1 MKTLNMKTTNT
12 TEELLLDI
20 ANKDNLSNEIKK
32 NIINGTAYP
41 DQKSNYAAGKPCAT
55 CPPPQARSEF
65 VENVIRSL
73 DKRYIVTIYA
83 AHPGTPLNDNS
94 GHPRFDAE
102 TSERIVSAAG
112 HMWYE
117 ISDGKS
123 NDAYGFA
130 PIKSGVIGPGVVTE
144 YDTKHYEKPRYSR
157 TLEITGEHYNQLK
170 KYGDLAVRKKN
181 PDFDL
186 YYNGAWNSC
195 IDFTWKALRSAGLK
209 PGITWND
216 FSDINRINKVLGTFD
231 GDIKVDNNIPHI
243 KTIPAPFPKS
253 DLNKEHYN
261 KRPEKTPEQKLLTQA
276 ETNETDITIS

>member
-1 MKTLNMKTTNT
+1 MVPENS
-12 TEELLLDI
+12 TEKLLRDI
-20 ANKDNLSNEIKK
+20 TNKDNLSKENKK
-32 NIINGTAYP
+32 MLINTAAYP
-41 DQKSNYAAGKPCAT
+41 DQESNYAAGKPCAT
-55 CPPPQARSEF
+55 CPPPQARPEF
-65 VENVIRSL
+65 VENLIRSL

-83 AHPGTPLNDNS
+83 AHPGTPLNEDDGTPKFNK
-94 GHPRFDAE
+94 G
-102 TSERIVSAAG
+102 ERVTSAAG
-112 HMWYE
+112 HMWYN
-117 ISDGKS
+117 ISNGKV

-130 PIKSGVIGPGVVTE
+130 PIESGILGPGRVTKE
-144 YDTKHYEKPRYSR
+144 DTIHYENPRYSR
-157 TLEITGEHYNQLK
+157 TLEITEEHYNQLK
-170 KYGDLAVRKKN
+170 EYGESTKKENN

-276 ETNETDITIS
+276 DTNETDIKIS

>member
-1 MKTLNMKTTNT
+1 MIPINS
-12 TEELLLDI
+12 TEELLLNITNDS
-20 ANKDNLSNEIKK
+20 NLSKEKK
-32 NIINGTAYP
+32 TNLINSTAYP
-41 DQKSNYAAGKPCAT
+41 NQEVNYAAGKPCTT
-55 CPPPQARSEF
+55 CPPPQARPEF
-65 VENVIRSL
+65 VENLIRSL
-73 DKRYIVTIYA
+73 GIRYTVTIYA
-83 AHPGTPLNDNS
+83 AHPGTPLNEDN
-94 GHPRFDAE
+94 GEPKFKNGERV
-102 TSERIVSAAG
+102 TSFAG
-112 HMWYE
+112 HIWYE

-123 NDAYGFA
+123 DNAYGFA
-130 PIKSGVIGPGVVTE
+130 PIESGMHGDGIVTE
-144 YDTKHYEKPRYSR
+144 KDTIHYEKPRYER
-157 TLEITGEHYNQLK
+157 TLEITEEQYKQLK
-170 KYGDLAVRKKN
+170 NYGTSAVKKSN

-216 FSDINRINKVLGTFD
+216 FSDINRINKILGTFD

-276 ETNETDITIS
+276 ETNETDIKIS

>member
-1 MKTLNMKTTNT
+1 MTPTNS
-12 TEELLLDI
+12 TEKLLMNVANDNGRSKENKKEL
-20 ANKDNLSNEIKK
+20 
-32 NIINGTAYP
+32 INATAYP
-41 DQKSNYAAGKPCAT
+41 DQGANYAAGKPCAV
-55 CPPPQARSEF
+55 CPPPQARPEF
-65 VENVIRSL
+65 VENLIRSL

-83 AHPGTPLNDNS
+83 AHPGTPLNKDD
-94 GHPRFDAE
+94 GTPEFDE
-102 TSERIVSAAG
+102 GKRITSAAG

-117 ISDGKS
+117 VSDGEV

-130 PIKSGVIGPGVVTE
+130 PIESGTVGPGIVTQK
-144 YDTKHYEKPRYSR
+144 DTKHYEKPRYSR
-157 TLEITGEHYNQLK
+157 TIEITEKHYNKLK
-170 KYGDLAVRKKN
+170 KYGDLAVFKNN
-181 PDFDL
+181 PDFNL

-209 PGITWND
+209 PEITWND

-243 KTIPAPFPKS
+243 KTISAPFPKS

-276 ETNETDITIS
+276 ETNETDIKIS